1 MARPTGSSS
10 QFKVTSSIAVESKK
24 FFFLISIGFYLFFY
38 SWIYDDHRHCID
50 SSMSPDCLIIFIPWH
65 ALIRFVACVSTIMT
79 LWGVPHSPGLSLSLS
94 YTHAPYRLSLHL
106 HCVIVPISFLFRTA
120 RIIRL
125 LCYSITLLVNCMKL
139 LRLLETA
146 YFTS

>member
-1 MARPTGSSS
+1 MFCYMARPTGSSS

-79 LWGVPHSPGLSLSLS
+79 LWGVPHSPGLSLSFIH
-94 YTHAPYRLSLHL
+94 TRT
-106 HCVIVPISFLFRTA
+106 IQTISALT
-120 RIIRL
+120 
-125 LCYSITLLVNCMKL
+125 LCYCADFVSIQDSAYYTVALLFHNIIG
-139 LRLLETA
+139 
-146 YFTS
+146 